1 MINLKHHESPMYQTQ
16 TATCNINV
24 KSECPLERTHQME
37 YVIHKCRISATLT
50 GSISIHQALEKWD
63 RN

>member
-1 MINLKHHESPMYQTQ
+1 MYQTQ

-37 YVIHKCRISATLT
+37 YVIHKCSISATLT